1 MPLRFLLG
9 IITCFATIAAGLV
22 RPTWYAPFVVETAC
36 FLLFLYAIKLATV
49 TPSRARFPFIAF
61 VFAAM
66 YVLLGMGTFVWT
78 PTSNL
83 IYHLSEI
90 LHPPPPTTG
99 KPILFDSWNGWFN
112 IVARFGVALCAATAT
127 FFATAV
133 FSCGDTCRADKVAE
147 P

>member
-9 IITCFATIAAGLV
+9 IISCFATIAAGLV
-22 RPTWYAPFVVETAC
+22 RPTWYAPVIVQIVC
-36 FLLFLYAIKLATV
+36 FLLFLYAIKLATC
-49 TPSRARFPFIAF
+49 TPSRSKFPFIAF

-78 PTSNL
+78 PTGDL
-83 IYHLSEI
+83 IHHVSEF

-99 KPILFDSWNGWFN
+99 KPVLFDSWNVWFN

-133 FSCGDTCRADKVAE
+133 FSCGGARRADRVAE
-147 P
+147 Q